1 MNEASNLGMV
11 RGVFV
16 GFFFFLNFQWTKW
29 KTTFDNKSSFLR
41 VSLIPFLWVQ
51 GCNAILLAKKQQRK
65 KKQHRRPTRNK
76 KWNKQTRMVFSKKFF
91 FFFSSCTSALSLPEP
106 LYKGQWEASLQQ
118 APQNTAGRDVAGQ
131 CWGTELALQGM
142 RPTQEL
148 WPTGQ
153 PCEKGLRTPT
163 WGRTMPAPS
172 PTRARGTT
180 RSLHTLKRPS
190 ITSSL

>member
-1 MNEASNLGMV
+1 MKPVIWVWLEGFLLL
-11 RGVFV
+11 
-16 GFFFFLNFQWTKW
+16 FFFFLNFQWTKW

-65 KKQHRRPTRNK
+65 KNNIEDPHGTRNETNRHTWYFQK
-76 KWNKQTRMVFSKKFF
+76 SC

-131 CWGTELALQGM
+131 CWGTELAPQGM

-153 PCEKGLRTPT
+153 PWEKRAENPSLREDNACTQPNESKRHHT
-163 WGRTMPAPS
+163 QPS
-172 PTRARGTT
+172 
-180 RSLHTLKRPS
+180 HT
-190 ITSSL
+190 

>member
-11 RGVFV
+11 RGFFV
-16 GFFFFLNFQWTKW
+16 VFLNFQWTKW

-51 GCNAILLAKKQQRK
+51 ECNAILLAKKQQQK
-65 KKQHRRPTRNK
+65 KKSIEDPHGTRNETNRCT
-76 KWNKQTRMVFSKKFF
+76 WYFQRS

-118 APQNTAGRDVAGQ
+118 APQNRAGRDVAGH
-131 CWGTELALQGM
+131 CWGTQLAPQGM
-142 RPTQEL
+142 RLTQEL

-153 PCEKGLRTPT
+153 PWEEWLRTQT

-180 RSLHTLKRPS
+180 RSLHALKRPS
-190 ITSSL
+190 ITSPL

>member
-16 GFFFFLNFQWTKW
+16 VVFFFLNFQWTKW

-91 FFFSSCTSALSLPEP
+91 FFFFLLHISSLTT
-106 LYKGQWEASLQQ
+106 WASLQG
-118 APQNTAGRDVAGQ
+118 AVR
-131 CWGTELALQGM
+131 
-142 RPTQEL
+142 
-148 WPTGQ
+148 GQ
-153 PCEKGLRTPT
+153 PSASPPKHSREGCGRAVLGDRTGTPGHETYTGAMADRAALRKRAENPNLREDNACTQPNESKRHHT
-163 WGRTMPAPS
+163 QPS
-172 PTRARGTT
+172 
-180 RSLHTLKRPS
+180 HT
-190 ITSSL
+190 